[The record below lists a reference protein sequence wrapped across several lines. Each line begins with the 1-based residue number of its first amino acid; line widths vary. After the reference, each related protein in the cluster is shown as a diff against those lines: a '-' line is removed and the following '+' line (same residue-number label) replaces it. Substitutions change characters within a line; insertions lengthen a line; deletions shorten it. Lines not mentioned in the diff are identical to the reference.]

1 MTTMTTVTIAIA
13 ISLLLWVCSRI
24 GWITQR
30 GHGTRDE
37 VLGLAIRRYR
47 TVNLYGKRFRICS
60 LTEDEKAAYEASILA
75 GDGLDVDGLLSA
87 RRRLLCMC
95 LVDGDGSPLFNID
108 ENDKLG
114 TMDGRAMSRL
124 VDAVRDWAGFD
135 NYDMAELASVADSMA
150 ALNKLTQ
157 DAAPESQGNGR
168 TRNQSERD
176 AMRNMF
182 GGRLGSG

>member
-1 MTTMTTVTIAIA
+1 
-13 ISLLLWVCSRI
+13 
-24 GWITQR
+24 
-30 GHGTRDE
+30 
-37 VLGLAIRRYR
+37 
-47 TVNLYGKRFRICS
+47 
-60 LTEDEKAAYEASILA
+60 DEKAAYEASILA

-114 TMDGRAMSRL
+114 AMDGRAMSRL

-157 DAAPESQGNGR
+157 DAAPESQGNG
-168 TRNQSERD
+168 
-176 AMRNMF
+176 
-182 GGRLGSG
+182 